1 MVKTEAEKRA
11 RLDSGSVPKAPIRHG
26 QSAKTMG
33 GGTPTRS
40 VSSPPGRGK
49 RSASVGK

>member
-1 MVKTEAEKRA
+1 MVKTESEKRA
-11 RLDSGSVPKAPIRHG
+11 RLDGGSVPKTLIRHG

-33 GGTPTRS
+33 GGMPTRS

-49 RSASVGK
+49 RAASVGK